1 MTKEWPLSEK
11 HLETPLDQPPETRP
25 SFLVSQRIWLR
36 NLFGGL
42 GLLVLALLVFIP
54 LSKLLIS
61 WFLPLIGVL
70 TLLCLALYTVQSAS
84 FDWLRGL
91 ILPLLAVFSALI
103 LGGLAVVMTD
113 QGVWATLSN
122 FFQSPGSAL
131 TAIWDSAAA
140 AYSTLFQGSIGNLG
154 DISQGLETWWV
165 EGNTKPILSAM
176 RPISE
181 SLVLSVP
188 YILSGLAVA
197 VGFRAGLFNIGV
209 EGQFVIG
216 GLCAVIV
223 GYTITGLPAI
233 LHLPLSLLAGA
244 ASGGLWAAIPGYLK
258 AKTGAH
264 EVINTIMLNYVAF
277 RLVDWLLKEPLEVV
291 QGTHRTPDILPTAEL
306 PRFFP
311 HPIRFH
317 AGFVLALLVAAAIYW
332 FLFKTTWG
340 FELRTVG
347 ANPEAARYGG
357 MSITR
362 NFVLAMGLS
371 GALAGLAGAT
381 ESLGVTRNMTLGFSA
396 GYGFDSIAL
405 ALLGKSHPLGVVL
418 AGILFGTLRAGGKRM
433 QSVAG
438 IPLEIISI
446 MQALVIIFVAAPA
459 IVRAIYRIKAD
470 RDEGKVVFTRGWGS

>member
-1 MTKEWPLSEK
+1 MSEK
-11 HLETPLDQPPETRP
+11 HTATSL
-25 SFLVSQRIWLR
+25 LVSRRKLLR
-36 NLFGGL
+36 NIFGGL
-42 GLLVLALLVFIP
+42 TLLVVALLVFIP
-54 LSKLLIS
+54 LSKLLIP
-61 WFLPLIGVL
+61 WFLPLLGILVL
-70 TLLCLALYTVQSAS
+70 LILALYTVQSGS
-84 FDWLRGL
+84 LDWLRGL
-91 ILPLLAVFSALI
+91 VLPALAVFSALI
-103 LGGLAVVMTD
+103 LGGLAVVLTD
-113 QGVWATLSN
+113 QTVWATLPN
-122 FFQSPGSAL
+122 FFQSPGAAL
-131 TAIWDSAAA
+131 SAIWDSAAA
-140 AYSTLFQGSIGNLG
+140 AYSALFQGSIGNLG
-154 DISQGLETWWV
+154 DVSRGLESWWV
-165 EGNTKPILSAM
+165 DGDTKPILSAA
-176 RPISE
+176 RPLSE
-181 SLVLSVP
+181 CLVLSVP

-197 VGFRAGLFNIGV
+197 LGFRAGLFNIGV

-216 GLCAVIV
+216 GLCAVVV
-223 GYTITGLPAI
+223 GYTVTGLPAVV
-233 LHLPLSLLAGA
+233 HLPLSLLAGVVG
-244 ASGGLWAAIPGYLK
+244 GGLWAALPGYLK

-264 EVINTIMLNYVAF
+264 EVINTIMLNWVAF
-277 RLVDWLLKEPLEVV
+277 RLVEWLLKDLLEVA
-291 QGTHRTPDILPTAEL
+291 QGTHRTPDILSTAEL

-311 HPIRFH
+311 HPIRLH
-317 AGFVLALLVAAAIYW
+317 LGFVLALLVAAAVYW

-347 ANPEAARYGG
+347 ANPDAARYGG

-446 MQALVIIFVAAPA
+446 MQALVIVFIAAPA
-459 IVRAIYRIKAD
+459 IVRAIYRLKVA

>member
-1 MTKEWPLSEK
+1 M
-11 HLETPLDQPPETRP
+11 
-25 SFLVSQRIWLR
+25 
-36 NLFGGL
+36 
-42 GLLVLALLVFIP
+42 
-54 LSKLLIS
+54 
-61 WFLPLIGVL
+61 VL
-70 TLLCLALYTVQSAS
+70 T
-84 FDWLRGL
+84 
-91 ILPLLAVFSALI
+91 
-103 LGGLAVVMTD
+103 D
-113 QGVWATLSN
+113 QTVWATLPN
-122 FFQSPGSAL
+122 FFQSPGAAL
-131 TAIWDSAAA
+131 SAIWDSAAA
-140 AYSTLFQGSIGNLG
+140 AYSALFQGSIGNLG
-154 DISQGLETWWV
+154 DVSRGLESWWV
-165 EGNTKPILSAM
+165 DGDTKPILSAA
-176 RPISE
+176 RPLSE
-181 SLVLSVP
+181 CLVLSVP

-197 VGFRAGLFNIGV
+197 LGFRAGLFNIGV

-216 GLCAVIV
+216 GLCAVVV
-223 GYTITGLPAI
+223 GYTVTGLPAVV
-233 LHLPLSLLAGA
+233 HLPLSLLAGVVG
-244 ASGGLWAAIPGYLK
+244 GGLWAALPGYLK

-264 EVINTIMLNYVAF
+264 EVINTIMLNWVAF
-277 RLVDWLLKEPLEVV
+277 RLVEWLLKDLLEVA
-291 QGTHRTPDILPTAEL
+291 QGTHRTPDILSTAEL

-311 HPIRFH
+311 HPIRLH
-317 AGFVLALLVAAAIYW
+317 LGFVLALLVAAAVYW

-347 ANPEAARYGG
+347 ANPDAARYGG

-446 MQALVIIFVAAPA
+446 MQALVIVFIAAPA
-459 IVRAIYRIKAD
+459 IVRAIYRLKVA

>member
-1 MTKEWPLSEK
+1 MSDKYT
-11 HLETPLDQPPETRP
+11 ETPS
-25 SFLVSQRIWLR
+25 SFLVSRRKLLR
-36 NLFGGL
+36 NVFGGL
-42 GLLVLALLVFIP
+42 TLLVVALLVFIP
-54 LSKLLIS
+54 LSKLLIL
-61 WFLPLIGVL
+61 WFLPLLGVL
-70 TLLCLALYTVQSAS
+70 ILLILALYTIQSGS
-84 FDWLRGL
+84 LDWLRGL
-91 ILPLLAVFSALI
+91 VLPALAVFSALI
-103 LGGLAVVMTD
+103 LGGLAVVLTD
-113 QGVWATLSN
+113 QTVWATAPN
-122 FFQSPGSAL
+122 FFRSPGAAL
-131 TAIWDSAAA
+131 SAIWDSAAA
-140 AYSTLFQGSIGNLG
+140 AYSTLFQGSVGNLG
-154 DISQGLETWWV
+154 DVTRGLETWWV
-165 EGNTKPILSAM
+165 EGNPKPILSAA
-176 RPISE
+176 RPFGE
-181 SLVLSVP
+181 CLVLSVP

-197 VGFRAGLFNIGV
+197 LGFRAGLFNIGV

-216 GLCAVIV
+216 GLCAVMV
-223 GYTITGLPAI
+223 GYMVTGLPAI
-233 LHLPLSLLAGA
+233 IHLPLALLAGA
-244 ASGGLWAAIPGYLK
+244 AGGGVWAAIPGYLK

-264 EVINTIMLNYVAF
+264 EVINTIMMNYVAF
-277 RLVDWLLKEPLEVV
+277 RLIEWLLKDPLEVS
-291 QGTHRTPDILPTAEL
+291 QGTHRTPDILPTAVL

-311 HPIRFH
+311 HPIRLH
-317 AGFVLALLVAAAIYW
+317 AGFVLALLVAAAVYW

-381 ESLGVTRNMTLGFSA
+381 ESLGVTHNMTLGFSA

-446 MQALVIIFVAAPA
+446 MQALVIVFIAAPA
-459 IVRAIYRIKAD
+459 IVRAIYRLKAD
-470 RDEGKVVFTRGWGS
+470 RDEGKVVFTRGWG

>member
-1 MTKEWPLSEK
+1 LSDK
-11 HLETPLDQPPETRP
+11 HTETSL
-25 SFLVSQRIWLR
+25 LVSQRGLLR
-36 NLFGGL
+36 NIFGAL
-42 GLLVLALLVFIP
+42 TLLAFALLVFIP
-54 LSKLLIS
+54 LSKLFIP
-61 WFLPLIGVL
+61 WFLPLQGVL
-70 TLLCLALYTVQSAS
+70 LLSILAFYTAHKGSLN
-84 FDWLRGL
+84 WLRGL
-91 ILPLLAVFSALI
+91 VLPGLAVFSALI
-103 LGGLAVVMTD
+103 LGGLAVVLTD
-113 QGVWATLSN
+113 QTVWATLPN
-122 FFQSPGSAL
+122 FFQSPGAAL
-131 TAIWDSAAA
+131 SAIWDSAAA
-140 AYSTLFQGSIGNLG
+140 AYSALFQGSIGNLG
-154 DISQGLETWWV
+154 DVSRGLESWWV
-165 EGNTKPILSAM
+165 EGDTKPILSAA
-176 RPISE
+176 RPFSE
-181 SLVLSVP
+181 CLVLSVP
-188 YILSGLAVA
+188 YILSGMAVA
-197 VGFRAGLFNIGV
+197 LGFRAGLFNIGV

-216 GLCAVIV
+216 GLCAVVV
-223 GYTITGLPAI
+223 GYTVTGLPAI
-233 LHLPLSLLAGA
+233 IHLPLSLLAGVVG
-244 ASGGLWAAIPGYLK
+244 GGLWAALPGYLK

-264 EVINTIMLNYVAF
+264 EVINTIMLNWVAF
-277 RLVDWLLKEPLEVV
+277 RLVEWLLKDPLEVA
-291 QGTHRTPDILPTAEL
+291 QGTHRTPDILSTAEL

-311 HPIRFH
+311 HPIRLH
-317 AGFVLALLVAAAIYW
+317 AGFVLALLVAAAVYW

-446 MQALVIIFVAAPA
+446 MQALVIVFIAAPA
-459 IVRAIYRIKAD
+459 IVRAIYRLKAD
-470 RDEGKVVFTRGWGS
+470 REEGKVVFTRGWGS

>member
-1 MTKEWPLSEK
+1 LNDKRSDLSPLVTQRALLLRVFWGLALLVVALLVVIPVAK
-11 HLETPLDQPPETRP
+11 VLIPWFLPL
-25 SFLVSQRIWLR
+25 
-36 NLFGGL
+36 L
-42 GLLVLALLVFIP
+42 GVLALLALV
-54 LSKLLIS
+54 
-61 WFLPLIGVL
+61 
-70 TLLCLALYTVQSAS
+70 LYTVQSGS
-84 FDWLRGL
+84 LDWLRGL
-91 ILPLLAVFSALI
+91 VLPALAVLSALI
-103 LGGLAVVMTD
+103 LGGLAVALTD
-113 QGVWATLSN
+113 QTVWAAVPDLFRT
-122 FFQSPGSAL
+122 PGPVLKAV
-131 TAIWDSAAA
+131 WDSMAA
-140 AYSTLFQGSIGNLG
+140 AYSALFQGSIGNLG
-154 DISQGLETWWV
+154 DVTRGLEAWWV
-165 EGNTKPILSAM
+165 GGDTKPILSAA

-197 VGFRAGLFNIGV
+197 LGFRAGLFNIGV

-216 GLCAVIV
+216 GLCAVVV
-223 GYTITGLPAI
+223 GFAVKGLPAI
-233 LHLPLSLLAGA
+233 IHLPLSMLAGA
-244 ASGGLWAAIPGYLK
+244 AAGGIWAAIPGYLK

-264 EVINTIMLNYVAF
+264 EVINTIMMNYVAF
-277 RLVDWLLKEPLEVV
+277 RLIEWLLREPLEAS
-291 QGTHRTPDILPTAEL
+291 QGTHRTADVLSTAVL

-311 HPIRFH
+311 HPLRLH
-317 AGFVLALLVAAAIYW
+317 LGFVLALLIAAAVYW

-357 MSITR
+357 MNITK

-381 ESLGVTRNMTLGFSA
+381 ESLGVTHNMTLGFSA

-438 IPLEIISI
+438 IPLEIITI
-446 MQALVIIFVAAPA
+446 MQAMVIVFIAAPA
-459 IVRAIYRIKAD
+459 IVRASYRIKAHKED
-470 RDEGKVVFTRGWGS
+470 GKVVFTRGWGS

>member
-1 MTKEWPLSEK
+1 MSEQRTETSLSDA
-11 HLETPLDQPPETRP
+11 LPEARP
-25 SFLVSQRIWLR
+25 SFLVSQRTLLR
-36 NLFGGL
+36 NIFGGFT
-42 GLLVLALLVFIP
+42 LLILALMVFIP
-54 LSKLLIS
+54 VSKLLIP
-61 WFLPLIGVL
+61 WFLPLQGVL
-70 TLLCLALYTVQSAS
+70 LLSVLALYTAQSGSLA
-84 FDWLRGL
+84 WLRGL
-91 ILPLLAVFSALI
+91 VLPVLAVLSAFI
-103 LGGLAVVMTD
+103 LGGLAVVATD
-113 QGVWATLSN
+113 QTVWATLPN

-131 TAIWDSAAA
+131 SAIWDSASA
-140 AYSTLFQGSIGNLG
+140 AYSTLLQGSIGNLG
-154 DISQGLETWWV
+154 DVTRGLETWWI
-165 EGNTKPILSAM
+165 EGDAKPILSAA
-176 RPISE
+176 RPLSE
-181 SLVLSVP
+181 CLVLSVP

-197 VGFRAGLFNIGV
+197 LGFRAGLFNIGV

-216 GLCAVIV
+216 GLCAVFV
-223 GYTITGLPAI
+223 GYQVTGLPAVI
-233 LHLPLSLLAGA
+233 HLPLSLLAGA
-244 ASGGLWAAIPGYLK
+244 VGGGIWAAIPGYLK

-264 EVINTIMLNYVAF
+264 EVINTIMMNYVAF
-277 RLVDWLLKEPLEVV
+277 RLVEWLLKDPLEVV

-311 HPIRFH
+311 HPIRLH
-317 AGFVLALLVAAAIYW
+317 AGFVLALLVALAVYW

-347 ANPEAARYGG
+347 ANPNAARYGG

-446 MQALVIIFVAAPA
+446 IQALVIIFVAAPA
-459 IVRAIYRIKAD
+459 IVRAIYRLKVE
-470 RDEGKVVFTRGWGS
+470 REEGQVVFTRGWG